1 LVISPKSII
10 TTHLNADF
18 DAVSSLFAAHFLHPG
33 AVAVFP
39 GSTEKNIQKFFN
51 KRPDLFKIYTL
62 KEIDLN
68 TLEELI
74 VVDTIIRNRIGEI
87 SKILDKPGI
96 KITVYD
102 HHDLSDNNNESNI
115 IKGTVFRDKTGSN
128 TTMMLGILLK
138 ESNKLQL
145 TPEQATL
152 LALGIYEDTGSFTFS
167 STTKKDLEMAG
178 FLIEKGARPEE
189 IRKYISYSWRPEHIS
204 LLNQL
209 LETATIHKTTKGNDF
224 VIARALTDKYVEEFA
239 TLSHQIMDLKDI
251 TTLFIMG
258 QMGSNIIIVGRSKKG
273 GLHVGEILGKIGG
286 GGHPFSA
293 SATLKVGGM
302 VEAEKIL
309 IDAVKKV
316 TETYPKIAD
325 IMSHPPVTIE
335 PEESIKNAHDK
346 LSLYG
351 FTVLPVVKEGEVI
364 GLISSRTMEKTISHG
379 FAEMP
384 VRDFM
389 TTDFEIAHP
398 DDDFS
403 RVQDIII
410 SERQRFLPVVKDD
423 RIIGVVTRTDLIHIL
438 TDKEYGENEV
448 KPLFKD
454 ARYKNI
460 CYLIKEQ
467 ISTELYALLKDA
479 GETAD
484 KLNFNIY
491 VVGGFVR
498 DLILKKTNMDIDLVV
513 EGNAIQ
519 FAKVFARKYNAKYY
533 THEKF
538 ITAGIT
544 FPDGFKI
551 DVATA
556 RWEYYE
562 YPAAMPVVS
571 LSSIKLDLFRRDFTI
586 NTLAIRLNPK
596 DFGLLLD
603 FFGGFN
609 DIKQKNIRVLH
620 SLSFVDDPTRAYRA
634 VRFENRFG
642 FRITEQT
649 VKMIRNAIR
658 FGVFNK
664 LSGIRL
670 FNELKYIL
678 NEEEPLN
685 IIIRCQ
691 QLGLL
696 QIIYS
701 DLSVSEKTENLFK
714 KSKEVISWYNLLFK
728 ETKIE
733 KWIVHLLVLLYNR
746 KLPEI
751 ESIIERLDIK
761 DKYGAY
767 FIKDNLSVLNTI
779 KEIVNK
785 KTFLQ
790 SEIFLKLRNI
800 QLEILLYLII
810 ISDDETIQKA
820 ISFFISHTKDI
831 KLEITGN
838 DLLAMGI
845 KQGPV
850 YSKIF
855 EELLLKKIDGEIK
868 SRDDELDYGK
878 KYYINKK
885 VLS

>member
-1 LVISPKSII
+1 LVLSPKSII

-18 DAVSSLFAAHFLHPG
+18 DAVASLFAASFLHPDS
-33 AVAVFP
+33 VAVLP
-39 GSTEKNIQKFFN
+39 GSTEKNIQKFF
-51 KRPDLFKIYTL
+51 KKHPEIFKIYTL
-62 KEIDLN
+62 KDINLNKIEEI
-68 TLEELI
+68 I
-74 VVDTIIRNRIGEI
+74 VVDTTIKDRIGEI
-87 SKILDKPGI
+87 NSILNNEAI
-96 KITVYD
+96 KITIYD
-102 HHDLSDNNNESNI
+102 HHDLAEEDKEENI
-115 IKGTVFRDKTGSN
+115 IKGTVFREKTGSN
-128 TTMMLGILLK
+128 TTMMLDIILQKGILLQI
-138 ESNKLQL
+138 N
-145 TPEQATL
+145 PEQATL
-152 LALGIYEDTGSFTFS
+152 LALGIYEDTGSFTFT
-167 STTKKDLEMAG
+167 STTRKDLETAG
-178 FLIEKGARPEE
+178 YLIDRGAMPDE
-189 IRKYISYSWRPEHIS
+189 IRKYISYSWKPEHIS

-209 LETATIHKTTKGNDF
+209 LETATIHKTIKGNDF

-251 TTLFIMG
+251 NTLFIMG
-258 QMGSNIIIVGRSKKG
+258 QMGNSVIIVGRSKKG
-273 GLHVGEILGKIGG
+273 GLNVGEILGLIGG
-286 GGHPFSA
+286 GGHSFSA
-293 SATLKVGGM
+293 SVTLKVGGM

-309 IDAVKKV
+309 IDAVKKI

-335 PEESIKNAHDK
+335 PEELIKTAHDK

-351 FTVLPVVKEGEVI
+351 FSVLPVSKEGDVI
-364 GLISSRTMEKTISHG
+364 GLISSRTMEKAISHG
-379 FAEMP
+379 FSDLP

-403 RVQDIII
+403 KVQDIII

-423 RIIGVVTRTDLIHIL
+423 KIVGVVTRTDLIHIL
-438 TDKEYGENEV
+438 TDKKYSDNEV
-448 KPLFKD
+448 TPLFKD

-460 CYLIKEQ
+460 SYILKEQ
-467 ISTELYALLKDA
+467 LPNDLYNILKYA

-484 KLNFNIY
+484 ELNFNIY

-498 DLILKKTNMDIDLVV
+498 DLILKRTNTDIDLVV

-519 FAKVFARKYNAKYY
+519 FARFFAKKFNAKYH

-544 FPDGFKI
+544 LPDGFKI

-571 LSSIKLDLFRRDFTI
+571 LSSIKLDLFRRDFTV
-586 NTLAIRLNPK
+586 NTLALRLNTK
-596 DFGLLLD
+596 DFGILID

-642 FRITEQT
+642 FNITEQT
-649 VKMIRNAIR
+649 VKLIRNAIR
-658 FGVFNK
+658 FGVFEK

-685 IIIRCQ
+685 SLIRCQ

-696 QIIYS
+696 QLISQNLRIS
-701 DLSVSEKTENLFK
+701 PNTENWLK
-714 KSKEVISWYNLLFK
+714 KTRDVLSWYNLLFK
-728 ETKIE
+728 DIKINN
-733 KWIVHLLVLLYNR
+733 WLVYMLVLLNGL
-746 KLPEI
+746 KITETEKIL
-751 ESIIERLDIK
+751 ERLDIK
-761 DKYGAY
+761 DKYGSY
-767 FIKDNLSVLNTI
+767 FIQDNIYLLNYLRELSGFNSFKQSLLF
-779 KEIVNK
+779 K
-785 KTFLQ
+785 K
-790 SEIFLKLRNI
+790 LKHI
-800 QLEILLYLII
+800 PLEILLYVLVV
-810 ISDDETIQKA
+810 SEDEKILKA
-820 ISFFISHTKDI
+820 ISIFISQTIDI
-831 KLEITGN
+831 KLDITGN
-838 DLLAMGI
+838 DLLNMQI

-850 YSKIF
+850 FSKIL

-868 SRDDELDYGK
+868 SRDDEIEYVK
-878 KYYINKK
+878 RNYIK
-885 VLS
+885 